1 MARGRGR
8 RDPAKE
14 KLWRERI
21 AQQENS
27 GLSVREFCLREG
39 ISEPSM
45 YCWRR
50 EIARRDA
57 ENSPAIGSPFRR
69 NRAPAGGN
77 RYSPDYQRVA
87 SRDPSPVSAFLPVH
101 VIGASAFGENP
112 RGHFLEIVLPTHLR
126 ILVHAGFDPALLR
139 QVVET
144 LGVPAGI
151 GPC

>member
-1 MARGRGR
+1 MARGRRR
-8 RDPAKE
+8 RDPVKE

-21 AQQENS
+21 ARQENS

-50 EIARRDA
+50 EIARRDG
-57 ENSPAIGSPFRR
+57 ENSPASDSPFRR
-69 NRAPAGGN
+69 NSAAANGS
-77 RYSPDYQRVA
+77 RYSPDYHRAA
-87 SRDPSPVSAFLPVH
+87 SRGPSPVSAFLPVH
-101 VIGASAFGENP
+101 VIDESPFGENP
-112 RGHFLEIVLPTHLR
+112 RGPCLEIVLPTNLR

-144 LGVPAGI
+144 LGVRAGI